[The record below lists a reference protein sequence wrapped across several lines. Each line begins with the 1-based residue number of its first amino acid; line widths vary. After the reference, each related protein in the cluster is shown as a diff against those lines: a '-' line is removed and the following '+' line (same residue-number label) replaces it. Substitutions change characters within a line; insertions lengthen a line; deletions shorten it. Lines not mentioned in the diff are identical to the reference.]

1 MSHNLNLAQEVALDL
16 ARTLMV
22 CVTLFEGE
30 LGYGV
35 LPSSEFDGDP
45 ATILHEYD
53 PWVA

>member
-1 MSHNLNLAQEVALDL
+1 MSHNLTLAQEVALDL

-35 LPSSEFDGDP
+35 VLSAEFDGDP
-45 ATILHEYD
+45 ATVIYVYD
-53 PWVA
+53 PYAS